1 MEYSIIWHW
10 QRPLNGPW
18 IGADYRACL
27 IRTFVFEGT
36 LFLILKHWIKGHIFG
51 GNLFWYAAVFRTIT
65 AIRGAAVTDELL
77 ILDPKE
83 TRSLVVQHTYY
94 LPKDGMERKILSWLE
109 WNLKPC
115 FSVLEWCYWRR
126 SHQFY
131 FFSYSLLALIC
142 CSKAGGWHFA
152 VHWRLHSS
160 CWGLWSMPRWFWCP
174 VTASERRHQVKVLIL
189 YFVCVW
195 DKSWIGSGILR
206 SSMQGVAEKQLMSRI
221 SY

>member
-115 FSVLEWCYWRR
+115 FSILEWCYWRR

-131 FFSYSLLALIC
+131 FFLIPCLLL
-142 CSKAGGWHFA
+142 FA
-152 VHWRLHSS
+152 VPKRVDDILQFIEDYTVHVEGCDLCLDDFDAQLQLLNAGINWRS
-160 CWGLWSMPRWFWCP
+160 WF
-174 VTASERRHQVKVLIL
+174 SIL
-189 YFVCVW
+189 F
-195 DKSWIGSGILR
+195 
-206 SSMQGVAEKQLMSRI
+206 AFEI
-221 SY
+221 SHE